1 MSHANRIPRRSTG
14 RKWNASERSR
24 RIRPPRHDLC
34 LSLLAGLLLLGGC
47 RTARPETVR
56 LPVKHSV
63 RSEQLLVLSDV
74 ELKRDHA
81 LIQDLKQ
88 LRQDVAQLLKLPL
101 EGREVVVYVFGDEQR
116 YRRYLDETYPGLPPR
131 RAYFVGSPRELAVYT
146 FWGAR
151 IQEDLRHE
159 FTHGLL
165 HAQLKAVPLWL
176 DEGLAEYF
184 EVPRSVPNA
193 INREYAR
200 RLTVAIANGWQP
212 DLERLESLE
221 EVSQMQRADYQ
232 ESWAWVHF
240 LLHGSDD
247 TRQVLLDYLQELRDT
262 SHPTRLSVRVAETL
276 PEFRLRYVAYVATLN
291 SIQPVTHER

>member
-1 MSHANRIPRRSTG
+1 M
-14 RKWNASERSR
+14 
-24 RIRPPRHDLC
+24 
-34 LSLLAGLLLLGGC
+34 SLLAGLLLLGGC

-81 LIQDLKQ
+81 LIQDLMR
-88 LRQDVAQLLKLPL
+88 LRQDVAQFLKLPL

-146 FWGAR
+146 FWGTR

-165 HAQLKAVPLWL
+165 HAQLKDVPLWL

-184 EVPRSVPNA
+184 EVPRSVPNS

-262 SHPTRLSVRVAETL
+262 SHPTRLSVRVSETL
-276 PEFRLRYVAYVATLN
+276 PEVRLRYVAYVSTLN
-291 SIQPVTHER
+291 SIQPVRHER